1 MIDVIID
8 SFQYSRNQ
16 LFTQP
21 FPFLINI
28 DITPTGEI
36 DTFKRTGMIFA
47 RLVNLR
53 STDFT
58 FFAD

>member
-1 MIDVIID
+1 MIDVVID
-8 SFQYSRNQ
+8 RFQNSRNQ

-28 DITPTGEI
+28 DITATGEI
-36 DTFKRTGMIFA
+36 DTFERTSMILA
-47 RLVNLR
+47 WLVNLR